1 MDVRSF
7 LSPDRR
13 GLDSEHMELRH
24 GELFLFPLR
33 CSAVSSYSS
42 SLNKIIAHT
51 LVVFLENG
59 ALYTN
64 VKYKPS
70 KKDYEK

>member
-1 MDVRSF
+1 MDFRRF
-7 LSPDRR
+7 LPPGRR
-13 GLDSEHMELRH
+13 ELDSKHMGTDTWRTFSFFSLQ
-24 GELFLFPLR
+24 
-33 CSAVSSYSS
+33 CSVVCSNSS

-70 KKDYEK
+70 KKD